1 MKRVLIF
8 TFVYIFSGDNDV
20 LEVDDSLPMKHHT
33 ILNKELTEKNFVEAD
48 QRLNLLTTEEN
59 SADWEETV
67 KRDGWTPLQHRIFNK
82 VKL

>member
-1 MKRVLIF
+1 M
-8 TFVYIFSGDNDV
+8 YIFSGDNDV

-82 VKL
+82 VKLKLFYQQ

>member
-1 MKRVLIF
+1 M
-8 TFVYIFSGDNDV
+8 YIFSGDNDV

>member
-1 MKRVLIF
+1 M
-8 TFVYIFSGDNDV
+8 YIFSGDNDV
-20 LEVDDSLPMKHHT
+20 LEVDDSLPMKHHN